1 MAGNVPTAVTRE
13 MRRRLNNMTFRGVV
27 ARVRDRGAGL
37 EAQVHGRDGELRD
50 GVVMVYPYGF
60 DAFPLAAEGGH
71 GPEGVVVLLEGNSRA
86 MLPPMDRRHRAKS
99 GVAEAGEAAL
109 YTSKAR
115 ITIKAN
121 GDIEVVSP
129 GKVSVTA
136 PELVDIDTPLLRCSG
151 DILDNYGTG
160 NASTMRGMR
169 EVYDIHTHPEN
180 DEGGPTSPPNQP
192 MG

>member
-1 MAGNVPTAVTRE
+1 MAGNVPKAVTRDV
-13 MRRRLNNMTFRGVV
+13 RQRLNNMMFRGVV

-37 EAQVHGRDGELRD
+37 VAQVHGREGELRD
-50 GVVMVYPYGF
+50 DVVMVYPYGF
-60 DAFPLAAEGGH
+60 DAYPLAADGGN
-71 GPEGVVVLLEGNSRA
+71 GPEGVVVLIEGNSRA

-99 GVAEAGEAAL
+99 GVSEPGEAAL

-115 ITIKAN
+115 VTIKAN

-129 GKVSVTA
+129 GKVIVAA

-151 DILDNYGTG
+151 DILDNYGMG
-160 NASTMRGMR
+160 NARTIRGMR
-169 EVYDIHTHPEN
+169 EIFDAHIHPEN
-180 DEGGPTSPPNQP
+180 DNGGPTGTPEQS